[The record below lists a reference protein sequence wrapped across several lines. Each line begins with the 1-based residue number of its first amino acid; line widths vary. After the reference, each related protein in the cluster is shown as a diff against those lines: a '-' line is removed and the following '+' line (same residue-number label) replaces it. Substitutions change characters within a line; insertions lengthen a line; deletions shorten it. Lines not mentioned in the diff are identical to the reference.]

1 MKRSLMFEMLIIG
14 IVLAPF
20 AYLLASWNHAILD
33 AQIRILVLYGLAA
46 LFFYFLPLVMQYLD
60 SQKPNADF
68 LIRSDKRIRL
78 IWSSYLSALGF
89 ILFYYVLHDSEGESI
104 PPRYLG
110 VALSLFLFASGN
122 FQSNLHPSSA
132 FAGNNWFTKSFEE
145 KNYRQLQRFT
155 ARLFFW
161 VGIAGTAFFLY
172 FTESKLV
179 SWGLIFIGAV
189 IFYGIVIRLIRNI
202 ASSR

>member
-1 MKRSLMFEMLIIG
+1 MKRKVLFEMLIIG

-20 AYLLASWNHAILD
+20 IYLLISWNPDVIAVQSRSVLLYAIS
-33 AQIRILVLYGLAA
+33 AV
-46 LFFYFLPLVMQYLD
+46 FFYFLPLVMQYLD

-68 LIRSDKRIRL
+68 LIRSDKRIRI

-89 ILFYYVLHDSEGESI
+89 ILFYYILHYSEGESI

-132 FAGNNWFTKSFEE
+132 FAGNNWFSKGFQEKS
-145 KNYRQLQRFT
+145 YRQLQRFS

-161 VGIAGTAFFLY
+161 VGIAGTIFFLC
-172 FTESKLV
+172 FTESRLV

-189 IFYGIVIRLIRNI
+189 IFYGIIIRLIRNVV
-202 ASSR
+202 AK

>member
-1 MKRSLMFEMLIIG
+1 MKRKLLFELLIIG
-14 IVLAPF
+14 VALAPF
-20 AYLLASWNHAILD
+20 IYLFASWNPEMLAGQTRSIL
-33 AQIRILVLYGLAA
+33 LYSCAA
-46 LFFYFLPLVMQYLD
+46 LLFYFLPLLMQYLD
-60 SQKPNADF
+60 TKKPNADF

-89 ILFYYVLHDSEGESI
+89 ILFYYLLHYSEGESI

-132 FAGNNWFTKSFEE
+132 FAGNNWFTKGFQE
-145 KNYRQLQRFT
+145 KNYRKLQRFT

-161 VGIAGTAFFLY
+161 VGIAGTVFFLY
-172 FTESKLV
+172 FTESRLV
-179 SWGLIFIGAV
+179 SWGLVFIGAV
-189 IFYGIVIRLIRNI
+189 IFYGIIIRLIRNVVT
-202 ASSR
+202 SR